1 MAAISQ
7 KISSIIGGVS
17 QQPDTV
23 KFTNQL
29 RVCDN
34 FYPDVATGLTK
45 RPGLQAVNKL
55 NNVADNGT
63 WFTIF
68 RDDQEKYIVQFSKA
82 GALRIWNAN
91 NGQEQT
97 INPIDAEATTYATH
111 TEIKDLQMLQ
121 INDFIFVLNRSKI
134 VEESLS
140 ESPVQNPY
148 AFVAINTV
156 AYSSTYTITLD
167 GTPFAYVT
175 PTTSTTQLN
184 ISDIVS
190 NLTSSIN
197 ANVNYVA
204 TALGNY
210 IHIRRADNT
219 DFSID
224 AKGGSTGVA
233 IDAFKGSVTTVGQ
246 LPKQFINNIK
256 IKVAASAE
264 TGTDDYWVIFKTNN
278 NTSNGFGS
286 WEETIAPETVLKIN
300 EETMPHVIIREADGT
315 FTYRQLDEASALASA
330 GSTSVSGIPSVVG
343 INTATSGGH
352 VVDEQFDAI
361 GGSGTGLRLRVSR
374 IKTLTT
380 TINFLA
386 NNPNN
391 YVRRTFS
398 GVIFGNPV
406 YSYSWYSNG
415 NVVGNTSNTNPLVI
429 GNVVRTINT
438 SFETISGESRAGYA
452 QVTTTT
458 GVIEQVVIAQAG
470 QGYIATETVTNVQGD
485 IFEIL
490 TTDTSTLTG
499 DESRLKYW
507 KPREVGDTDTNP
519 MPSFVGFPVDSISF
533 FKNRIVFTSRQNV
546 ICSQAGDYFNFF
558 ASTVITIVDNDPI
571 DLSAGSRKPIKLTEA
586 LSTANG
592 LLLFGD
598 NGQYILQTTT
608 ESFSPRT
615 AEINLLS
622 NYSMFEDVAPIDIG
636 TSILFMEEGDKCS
649 SVYEMAV
656 NSSPGGKPDIIE
668 LTRLIPSY
676 IPSAIFEFKSSQPAG
691 LVALVSEQDKTNIY
705 LYRYFQNGDTRISGW
720 FKWIMPNP
728 VEALDFDQDILYIV
742 TKNGS
747 NYILSTVSL
756 ITETPSE
763 SLLFEGEYLDVRL
776 DYFDYNPTLIYD
788 ATADQTHICFKDGFE
803 SMDLQA
809 VLIYLNPDQAGYFE
823 EQSMQVDLSQPIGQR
838 YFLTVDGDQTAS
850 RFAIGFKYEATAQLP
865 AFYFVREE
873 TRALKDTVNIPTVN
887 RIKVNSY
894 NSGPYKTLVK
904 ATGRPDFTLTLP
916 QITANVTA
924 PNSIPLLRNAQA
936 TIPIFAK
943 GNLFE
948 FNLIADS
955 PFPTAFTSLDWEGT
969 YDNKGIQSL

>member
-7 KISSIIGGVS
+7 KIGSIIGGVS

-23 KFTNQL
+23 KFSNQL

-45 RPGLQAVNKL
+45 RPGLQAINTL
-55 NNVADNGT
+55 NNVAEDGT

-91 NGQEQT
+91 NGQEQI
-97 INPIDAEATTYATH
+97 INPIAVEATTYATH
-111 TEIKDLQMLQ
+111 TETKDLQMLQ
-121 INDFIFVLNRSKI
+121 INDFIFVLNRSKT
-134 VEESLS
+134 VEESLTQS
-140 ESPVQNPY
+140 AVQNPY

-167 GTPFAYVT
+167 GTAFAYAT
-175 PTTSTTQLN
+175 PTTSTNQLN
-184 ISDIVS
+184 VSDIVN
-190 NLTSSIN
+190 NLTNSIN
-197 ANVNYVA
+197 ANANYVA

-210 IHIRRADNT
+210 IYIRRADNT

-246 LPKQFINNIK
+246 LPKQFINNLK

-264 TGTDDYWVIFKTNN
+264 TGTDDYWVIFKTTN

-315 FTYRQLDEASALASA
+315 FTYRLLDEASALASA
-330 GSTSVSGIPSVVG
+330 GSTNVSGIPTVIG

-374 IKTLTT
+374 IKTVVTTVNFPATNPDNYVAKVLTT
-380 TINFLA
+380 AGGIT
-386 NNPNN
+386 
-391 YVRRTFS
+391 RTEYF
-398 GVIFGNPV
+398 
-406 YSYSWYSNG
+406 WYSNG
-415 NVVGNTSNTNPLVI
+415 AFIGKTSNLTLTI
-429 GNVVRTINT
+429 GNVVRTVNT
-438 SFETISGESRAGYA
+438 AFQTIGISSRAGYS

-470 QGYIATETVTNVQGD
+470 QGYIATETVTNTQGD
-485 IFEIL
+485 VFDIIA
-490 TTDTSTLTG
+490 TDTSALTG
-499 DESRLKYW
+499 DESRLRYW
-507 KPREVGDTDTNP
+507 KPREVGDDDTNP

-592 LLLFGD
+592 LLLFAD

-636 TSILFMEEGDKCS
+636 TSVLFMEEGDKCS
-649 SVYEMAV
+649 SVYEMVA
-656 NSSPGGKPDIIE
+656 NSSASGKPNIIE
-668 LTRLIPSY
+668 LTRLIPTY
-676 IPSAIFEFKSSQPAG
+676 IPSAVFEFKSSQPAG
-691 LVALVSEQDKTNIY
+691 LVALVSEQNRNHIY
-705 LYRYFQNGDTRISGW
+705 LYRYFQDSNTRISGW
-720 FKWIMPNP
+720 FRWIMPNP

-742 TKNGS
+742 TKNDS
-747 NYILSTVSL
+747 NYLLSTVSL
-756 ITETPSE
+756 ITDTPND

-776 DYFDYNPTLIYD
+776 DYFDYNPTLVYD
-788 ATADQTHICFKDGFE
+788 GDADQTHVCFKAGFE
-803 SMDLQA
+803 SMDLQP
-809 VLIYLNPDQAGYFE
+809 VLMYLNTDQAGYFE
-823 EQSMQVDLSQPIGQR
+823 EQSMTEDLSQPLGQR

-865 AFYFVREE
+865 AFYFVRDES
-873 TRALKDTVNIPTVN
+873 RGVKDTVNIPTVN
-887 RIKVNSY
+887 RVKVNSY

-904 ATGRPDFTLTLP
+904 ATGRLDFTLTLP
-916 QITANVTA
+916 QITANVTG
-924 PNSIPLLRNAQA
+924 PNTIPLLRNAQA

-948 FNLIADS
+948 LNLIADS

>member
-838 YFLTVDGDQTAS
+838 YFLTVDGNQTAS